1 MRLLAITLYDT
12 TLRDGSQRAGISYSC
27 QDKVRIAHRLADLG
41 IPYIE
46 GGWPGSNPKDGEFFR
61 ILKERPLR
69 GAKAVAFGST
79 CRAGNAPEED
89 ATLRALLE
97 AETAVVAL
105 FGKSWDYHVT
115 RGLGTT
121 LEENLRMIR
130 ESVAYL
136 KRYGREVVYDAEHLF
151 DGFRHNPEYALATLR
166 AAVAG
171 GADWLVLCDT
181 NGGTLPDR
189 AAEVVR
195 RVAAEFP
202 GVRIGIHA
210 HDDAGLGVA
219 VTLAAVQAGAT
230 MVQGTI
236 NGYGE
241 RCGNANL
248 CAIIPNLQL
257 KMGLPCLPDGKLA
270 ELTAASR
277 FVSEVANLPPWDA
290 QPYVGRNAFAH
301 KAGVHV
307 SALLKDPAMYEHVP
321 PEAVGNDRRVLISDV
336 GGRSNLIAAFGD
348 RLSPGEAAALI
359 QQVKERESRGF
370 QYEGAEASLALLT
383 YKGRPPFEVLGV
395 KVMVTGA
402 SGGPAESEV
411 AIKVRV
417 GDRVVHTAAEGNG
430 PVHAMDRALRKALTE
445 VYPQLARMDLLDY
458 KVRVLEGSQ
467 GTGAVVRVLI
477 ESGDGLER
485 WSTVGA
491 STNILEASWQALTDS
506 LAYFL
511 VFRAGVT
518 ACADGADAAEAA
530 SG

>member
-1 MRLLAITLYDT
+1 
-12 TLRDGSQRAGISYSC
+12 
-27 QDKVRIAHRLADLG
+27 
-41 IPYIE
+41 
-46 GGWPGSNPKDGEFFR
+46 
-61 ILKERPLR
+61 
-69 GAKAVAFGST
+69 
-79 CRAGNAPEED
+79 
-89 ATLRALLE
+89 
-97 AETAVVAL
+97 
-105 FGKSWDYHVT
+105 
-115 RGLGTT
+115 
-121 LEENLRMIR
+121 
-130 ESVAYL
+130 
-136 KRYGREVVYDAEHLF
+136 
-151 DGFRHNPEYALATLR
+151 
-166 AAVAG
+166 
-171 GADWLVLCDT
+171 
-181 NGGTLPDR
+181 
-189 AAEVVR
+189 
-195 RVAAEFP
+195 
-202 GVRIGIHA
+202 
-210 HDDAGLGVA
+210 
-219 VTLAAVQAGAT
+219 
-230 MVQGTI
+230 
-236 NGYGE
+236 
-241 RCGNANL
+241 
-248 CAIIPNLQL
+248 
-257 KMGLPCLPDGKLA
+257 
-270 ELTAASR
+270 
-277 FVSEVANLPPWDA
+277 
-290 QPYVGRNAFAH
+290 VGRNAFAH

-321 PEAVGNDRRVLISDV
+321 PEAVGNERRVLISDV

>member
-1 MRLLAITLYDT
+1 MRLLAVTLYDT
-12 TLRDGSQRAGISYSC
+12 TLRDGSQRAGISYSS

-41 IPYIE
+41 IPYVE

-61 ILKERPLR
+61 LLRERPLR

-79 CRAGNAPEED
+79 CRAGNAAESD
-89 ATLRALLE
+89 ATLAALLE
-97 AETAVVAL
+97 AGTEAVAL

-136 KRYGREVVYDAEHLF
+136 KRQGREVVYDAEHLF
-151 DGFRHNPEYALATLR
+151 DGFRRNPEYALATLR

-171 GADWLVLCDT
+171 GADWVVLCDT
-181 NGGTLPDR
+181 NGGTLPED
-189 AAEVVR
+189 AAAVVR
-195 RVAAEFP
+195 RVAAELP
-202 GVRIGIHA
+202 GVRLGIHA
-210 HDDAGLGVA
+210 HDDSGLGVA
-219 VTLAAVQAGAT
+219 VTLAAVRAGAT

-257 KMGLPCLPDGKLA
+257 KMGIPCLPEDKLR
-270 ELTAASR
+270 ELTAASH

-290 QPYVGRNAFAH
+290 QPFVGRNAFAH

-307 SALLKDPAMYEHVP
+307 SALLKDPAMYEHLP
-321 PEAVGNDRRVLISDV
+321 PETVGNERRVLVSDV
-336 GGRSNLIAAFGD
+336 GGRSNLLAAFGD
-348 RLSPGEAAALI
+348 QLSPAEAAALI

-370 QYEGAEASLALLT
+370 QYEGAEASVALLT
-383 YKGRPPFEVLGV
+383 YKGKAPFEVLGV
-395 KVMVTGA
+395 KLMVTGA
-402 SGGPAESEV
+402 ADGPAESEV
-411 AIKVRV
+411 AIKLRV
-417 GDRVVHTAAEGNG
+417 GDQIVHTAAEGNG
-430 PVHAMDRALRKALTE
+430 PVHALDQALRKALTE
-445 VYPQLARMDLLDY
+445 VYPSVSRMQLLDY

-477 ESGDGLER
+477 ESGDGEER

-491 STNILEASWQALTDS
+491 SSNILEASWQALTDS

-511 VFRAGVT
+511 IFREGAGST
-518 ACADGADAAEAA
+518 AAAD
-530 SG
+530 